1 MNGVH
6 FNYTNAAPHGAHY
19 RKERERGRDKK
30 GTGKI
35 GVGRR
40 GDEKDRK
47 IRNEG
52 RGMQENEGMKR
63 KPFEESS
70 MGTAKGRTDVGIKL
84 QLFTVKSTQNI
95 NITEQSIPAALLLL
109 FEV

>member
-19 RKERERGRDKK
+19 RKERGKERERDKK
-30 GTGKI
+30 KKGG
-35 GVGRR
+35 GDWEDWDDRR
-40 GDEKDRK
+40 RDEKDRK

-52 RGMQENEGMKR
+52 RGMQENEGMER

-70 MGTAKGRTDVGIKL
+70 MLTAKGRTDVASGLTL
-84 QLFTVKSTQNI
+84 QPFRVKI
-95 NITEQSIPAALLLL
+95 NIKHK
-109 FEV
+109 